1 MTRCLRFD
9 QFAATKPYHA
19 AFVGEN
25 RGGIRIDRHDH
36 DFAELMLILDGE
48 GDHWLNGTS
57 HRLTPGQIWSIRP
70 EDIHSLRAKPG
81 SGLAYVNVA
90 FREESLKEFLTL
102 SGVAAIPPLR
112 TVDGDGLSRISRA
125 GMAMAEAYSRDPSP
139 LDLVEF
145 LTRVCRASSGA
156 GSSQDLPHWL
166 GQALAQMRSEENL
179 AAGLPRLLELCSVSD
194 AHLSRT
200 VRQHLGVR
208 PTDLVNE
215 IRVEHAK
222 VLLATTPLDAETIA
236 FRCGW
241 QNASYF
247 YRLFRGVCGKTPRD
261 FRKGLRM
268 DGDG

>member
-1 MTRCLRFD
+1 
-9 QFAATKPYHA
+9 
-19 AFVGEN
+19 
-25 RGGIRIDRHDH
+25 
-36 DFAELMLILDGE
+36 
-48 GDHWLNGTS
+48 
-57 HRLTPGQIWSIRP
+57 
-70 EDIHSLRAKPG
+70 
-81 SGLAYVNVA
+81 
-90 FREESLKEFLTL
+90 
-102 SGVAAIPPLR
+102 
-112 TVDGDGLSRISRA
+112 
-125 GMAMAEAYSRDPSP
+125 
-139 LDLVEF
+139 
-145 LTRVCRASSGA
+145 
-156 GSSQDLPHWL
+156 
-166 GQALAQMRSEENL
+166 
-179 AAGLPRLLELCSVSD
+179 
-194 AHLSRT
+194 LSRT